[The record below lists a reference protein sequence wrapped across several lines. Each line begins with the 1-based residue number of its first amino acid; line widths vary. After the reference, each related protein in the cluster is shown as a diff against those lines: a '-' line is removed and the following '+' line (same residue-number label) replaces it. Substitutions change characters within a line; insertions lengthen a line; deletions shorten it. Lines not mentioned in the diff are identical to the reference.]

1 MSTDCVYKYAVQ
13 SIPKHSFRPVFP
25 PHKEFGDG
33 YKEHHKFVKFPEK
46 SSTLRAWKSPKVG
59 FKR

>member
-13 SIPKHSFRPVFP
+13 SIPKHSFRPVLP

-46 SSTLRAWKSPKVG
+46 S
-59 FKR
+59 